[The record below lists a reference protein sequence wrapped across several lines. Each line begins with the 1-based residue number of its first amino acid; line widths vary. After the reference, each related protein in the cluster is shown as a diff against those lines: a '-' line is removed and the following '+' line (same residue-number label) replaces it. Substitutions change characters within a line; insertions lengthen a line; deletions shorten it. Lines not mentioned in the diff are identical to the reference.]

1 MRQTLPRRI
10 SGFVFLVQGML
21 GIIDGVMQSPAL
33 LALQRL
39 TCDEISHI
47 DHIPQFT
54 DVARGLYPLEEVLG
68 LLIQEVQSFP
78 GAMQS

>member
-21 GIIDGVMQSPAL
+21 GIIDGIMQSPAL

-39 TCDEISHI
+39 TCDEVSHI
-47 DHIPQFT
+47 DHIPQLT